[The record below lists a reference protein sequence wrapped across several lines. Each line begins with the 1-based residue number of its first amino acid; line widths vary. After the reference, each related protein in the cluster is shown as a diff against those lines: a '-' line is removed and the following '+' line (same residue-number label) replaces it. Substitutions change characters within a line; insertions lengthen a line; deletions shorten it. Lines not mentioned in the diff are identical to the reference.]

1 MFIHSSILHLSAK
14 LMFNLQHDIEPLTA
28 KSPTCCCLTLPLL
41 ERGAIGLSSSSNE
54 VLQSSKPKGNA
65 CLHMIHVT
73 ASALLP
79 VYSLENEKK
88 KKQIKCICQYI
99 CQRYISSND
108 NYLFKVIFNSWSTSI
123 KFKWVSMTSL
133 RMKFEFFALEKKTR
147 PEKLIFCSV
156 VCFSDIEY

>member
-88 KKQIKCICQYI
+88 KNK
-99 CQRYISSND
+99 SSAFVSTYAKD
-108 NYLFKVIFNSWSTSI
+108 TFHQTIITYLKSYSI
-123 KFKWVSMTSL
+123 L
-133 RMKFEFFALEKKTR
+133 DRLQ
-147 PEKLIFCSV
+147 
-156 VCFSDIEY
+156 